1 MQDVMNIYEDYASW
15 KKENS
20 NLIQTLVKNK
30 SKSIQRFACVLAVVD
45 YLYDRKQKGKK
56 LSSDEEVIFSSGFDY
71 VYDSFMM
78 IDNILQSDFNG
89 DINEM
94 EKCAQTVNLLLYIND
109 FESEITSS
117 DDEAIKSELK
127 KLLDLDEKVN
137 DYLARKENAPDEY
150 FALLNDIT
158 EDIFT
163 KNNLEVHTV
172 EEIFYEIALEYDI
185 YQEDD
190 FDMFNEVIN
199 RQIEKDRNIEKFIA

>member
-1 MQDVMNIYEDYASW
+1 MQEVMDIYEDYASW

-20 NLIQTLVKNK
+20 TLIQTLVKNH
-30 SKSIQRFACVLAVVD
+30 SKAIKRFACVLAVVD
-45 YLYDRKQKGKK
+45 YLYDRHQKGKK
-56 LSSDEEVIFSSGFDY
+56 LSEDEEVIFSTGFDY

-89 DINEM
+89 DISEM
-94 EKCAQTVNLLLYIND
+94 EKCSQTINLLLYISD

-117 DDEAIKSELK
+117 EDPKIKNELK
-127 KLLDLDEKVN
+127 KLTDLDEKVN
-137 DYLARKENAPDEY
+137 AYLERKENAPDEY

-158 EDIFT
+158 DDIFIG
-163 KNNLEVHTV
+163 NNIEVHTV

-199 RQIEKDRNIEKFIA
+199 RQIEKDRNTEKFVS

>member
-1 MQDVMNIYEDYASW
+1 MQEVMDIFEDYNAW

-20 NLIQTLVKNK
+20 GLIQSLVKNK
-30 SKSIQRFACVLAVVD
+30 SKAIKRFACVLAVVD
-45 YLYDRKQKGKK
+45 YLYDRHQNGKK
-56 LSSDEEVIFSSGFDY
+56 LSEDEEVIFSTGFDY

-89 DINEM
+89 NIEEM
-94 EKCAQTVNLLLYIND
+94 EKCSQTINLLLYISD

-117 DDEAIKSELK
+117 NDEKIKKELT
-127 KLLDLDEKVN
+127 KLTDLDEKVN
-137 DYLARKENAPDEY
+137 EYLERKENAPDEY

-158 EDIFT
+158 DDIFIG
-163 KNNLEVHTV
+163 NNIEIHTV
-172 EEIFYEIALEYDI
+172 EEIFYEIALEYNI

-199 RQIEKDRNIEKFIA
+199 RQIERDRKIEILIA